1 MTKELTYKNFK
12 ITIEK
17 VLRNK
22 STNGFGLV
30 SYKSRGTVTETKQYT
45 IEFLGEV
52 SDYVKEMN
60 DHIRVEEFKSL
71 PKCKKFIDKGGFDK
85 WVRMMSL

>member
-22 STNGFGLV
+22 STNGRGLV
-30 SYKSRGTVTETKQYT
+30 SYKRRGNLTETKQYT
-45 IEFLGEV
+45 IEYLGEV
-52 SDYVKEMN
+52 SDDVKEMK

-71 PKCKKFIDKGGFDK
+71 QECKRFIDNG
-85 WVRMMSL
+85 SLNRWIKLLLF